1 MVDNAKFR
9 DLCKACEVK
18 VVLTGG
24 ILYFVDGMDHAIMGV
39 GVRAGRPC
47 VVYDRAKVMD
57 TLMENGDMTYCEA
70 EEVMAN
76 KIEGV
81 SVGKST
87 PIFIVPCEARHIH
100 MATECRIPDGE

>member
-1 MVDNAKFR
+1 MVDDAKFR

-24 ILYFVDGMDHAIMGV
+24 ILYFVDGMDHAIVGV

-57 TLMENGDMTYCEA
+57 TLMDDGDMTYCQA
-70 EEVMAN
+70 EEVMAS

-81 SVGKST
+81 SVGRST
-87 PIFIVPCEARHIH
+87 PIFVVMCEAKHIH
-100 MATECRIPDGE
+100 MATECRIPKRD